1 MRRLCDPEIMWVAN
15 QFVSLKWRLSYWIL
29 ELWNTLTKPWS
40 PTIPH
45 RFWNFKSDIKGG
57 SKDCLVFFTAL
68 ICHLCSLEVWTE
80 RVRSCLWS
88 LSCERGKYSWCQ
100 HCMEVV
106 LGFEVWYLRNGR
118 QAKLGG
124 PSTTDNY
131 VIISTIA
138 VERLLGV
145 KTYWGVLRW
154 MPHVG
159 WATAEDSHK
168 WWWTTFSRVALSVY
182 N

>member
-131 VIISTIA
+131 VMNLYNSCRETSWHKN
-138 VERLLGV
+138 LL
-145 KTYWGVLRW
+145 RS
-154 MPHVG
+154 
-159 WATAEDSHK
+159 ATMDASH
-168 WWWTTFSRVALSVY
+168 WLSDGRRQSQVMMDY
-182 N
+182 I